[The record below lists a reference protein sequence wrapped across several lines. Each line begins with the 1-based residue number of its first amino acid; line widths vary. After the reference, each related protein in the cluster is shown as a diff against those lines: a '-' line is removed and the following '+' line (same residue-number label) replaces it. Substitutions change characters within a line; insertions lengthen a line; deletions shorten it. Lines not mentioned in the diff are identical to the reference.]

1 MSLALA
7 LIRFVNGIADQN
19 QKSAFAQSVLSI
31 ADSVGLPRYL
41 VDLRHACTHDRL
53 PSARVLKRGVECA
66 LEWLRVNY
74 WFKMDMAKLEQASPN
89 VEAGGRM
96 ECDENVLDVL
106 GKYKRLRKAEM
117 RKVDLSQF
125 GELMMEP
132 DTLGALKALTE
143 GIGLRW
149 SIEDVVIA
157 LVDDP
162 RLLVPNNPKKRVT
175 QIGIDITQKALW
187 SPVLQAL
194 NDMDADV
201 HVLLIE
207 SSCHILNQERFE
219 RNNSTHCSLAS
230 WCAYMLQEK
239 LDSCSHGCKQRLLH
253 SVLQHPNKFT
263 RDLVRLIVPEDQQ
276 DAHLK
281 LLLRFSDMDHDGAK
295 CAENVDALITNC
307 QNMLAQ
313 FKPITLS
320 EPTSLPEV
328 EQGKQMHMSDKSSIW
343 IRSDED
349 WSGFAL
355 GYLPSQVGAK
365 LKVGGEI
372 VSWDHST
379 RSVSVSDL
387 SQTRAILPTLYVDYG
402 SKNELKRGN
411 EDSDRSDKKIRIE

>member
-53 PSARVLKRGVECA
+53 PSDRVLKRGVECA
-66 LEWLRVNY
+66 LEWFRVKN
-74 WFKMDMAKLEQASPN
+74 WIKMDMAKIEQSRPN
-89 VEAGGRM
+89 LEAGGRM

-219 RNNSTHCSLAS
+219 RNNSTHCTLAS

-307 QNMLAQ
+307 Q
-313 FKPITLS
+313 K
-320 EPTSLPEV
+320 
-328 EQGKQMHMSDKSSIW
+328 GKQMHMSDKSSIW